1 MRGWVVVHEDIERR
15 LQNWGRWKHGAG
27 AGGLG
32 YAKVR
37 VGAEVVDC
45 DRELDSVV
53 PTINVEAEET
63 DRAVQALASELRAT
77 VEVVYV
83 LGGGMADKARRLAV
97 AEATVYARLKR
108 ARYVVSCWLSEHAS
122 ARRAQLGR
130 LEGLLGR

>member
-1 MRGWVVVHEDIERR
+1 MHEDIERR

-37 VGAEVVDC
+37 VGLAAEHVDC
-45 DRELDSVV
+45 DRDLGAVV

-77 VEVVYV
+77 CEVVYV
-83 LGGGMADKARRLAV
+83 LGGGMADKAHRLAV

-108 ARYVVSCWLSEHAS
+108 ARYNVSAWLSERAT
-122 ARRAQLGR
+122 RRSELGGAW
-130 LEGLLGR
+130 LKG